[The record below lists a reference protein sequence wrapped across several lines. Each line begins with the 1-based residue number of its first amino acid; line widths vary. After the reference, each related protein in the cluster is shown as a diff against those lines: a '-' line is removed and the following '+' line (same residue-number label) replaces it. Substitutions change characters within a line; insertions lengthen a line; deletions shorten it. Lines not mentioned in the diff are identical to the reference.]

1 MGLNQQKLLSDYI
14 KKSRF
19 WEANSDVQIRY
30 LQTVT
35 LKKKNPPAICSKI
48 SKLHCGGNGN
58 QNLTGPIRSLLGR
71 KRREQLAG
79 V

>member
-35 LKKKNPPAICSKI
+35 LKKKIHLQSVVKSANYIVEEMAIRI
-48 SKLHCGGNGN
+48 
-58 QNLTGPIRSLLGR
+58 
-71 KRREQLAG
+71 
-79 V
+79 